1 MDKNEIEFIENEAFE
16 KKVNIELCNKLIN
29 YIIKISDN
37 DYRST
42 LKNISDKCIWFKSLN
57 NVDMQKDFQVKYLG
71 ELLERY
77 EEKIGDNINDIRAIA
92 LALGF
97 TTEYIT
103 TNMIVGNQLVNF
115 ITKINTMAKDDV
127 YLQGA
132 LYLYNNKKNEQYKT
146 NLLKN
151 HYLETEDLI
160 FVLSLFDDIEKIYTL
175 LRDQIIELLGKK
187 RTIGVINNIKLYSWF
202 INRFYSII
210 KKDRKKEAA
219 VLKSLLILPT
229 QLIKSNNS
237 NYSNYSILISNNY
250 KEEEILYLNYGFL
263 YYSLIP
269 KTVRMGNSI
278 TEERIAINLCKT
290 LLDSEYSCEESL
302 YKLIDSIL
310 KKYEHLDIKIRTV
323 ITV

>member
-97 TTEYIT
+97 TTESIT

-115 ITKINTMAKDDV
+115 ITKINTMAKDDI

-210 KKDRKKEAA
+210 KKDRKKDAA
-219 VLKSLLILPT
+219 ILKSLLILPT

-237 NYSNYSILISNNY
+237 NYTILISNNY

-302 YKLIDSIL
+302 YKLIESIL

>member
-37 DYRST
+37 NYRST

-97 TTEYIT
+97 TTESIT

-115 ITKINTMAKDDV
+115 ITKINTMAKDDI

-210 KKDRKKEAA
+210 KKDRKKDAA
-219 VLKSLLILPT
+219 ILKSLLILPT

-237 NYSNYSILISNNY
+237 NYTILISNNY

>member
-97 TTEYIT
+97 TAESIT

-115 ITKINTMAKDDV
+115 ITKINTMAKDDI

-175 LRDQIIELLGKK
+175 LRNQIIELLGKK

-237 NYSNYSILISNNY
+237 NYTILISNNY

>member
-97 TTEYIT
+97 TAESIT
-103 TNMIVGNQLVNF
+103 NNMIVGNQLVNF
-115 ITKINTMAKDDV
+115 ITKINTMAKDDI

-210 KKDRKKEAA
+210 KKDRKKDAA
-219 VLKSLLILPT
+219 ILKSLLILPT

-237 NYSNYSILISNNY
+237 NYTILISNNY

-269 KTVRMGNSI
+269 KTVKMGNSI

>member
-71 ELLERY
+71 ELLEKY

-97 TTEYIT
+97 TTESIT

-115 ITKINTMAKDDV
+115 ITKINTMAKDDI

-210 KKDRKKEAA
+210 KKDRKKDAA
-219 VLKSLLILPT
+219 ILKSLLILPT

-237 NYSNYSILISNNY
+237 NYTILISNNY

>member
-1 MDKNEIEFIENEAFE
+1 MDKNEIEFIENEALE

-97 TTEYIT
+97 TTESIT
-103 TNMIVGNQLVNF
+103 NNMIVGNQLVNF
-115 ITKINTMAKDDV
+115 ITKINTMAKDDI

-210 KKDRKKEAA
+210 KKDRKKDAA

-237 NYSNYSILISNNY
+237 NYTILISNNY

>member
-1 MDKNEIEFIENEAFE
+1 MDKNEIEFIENEALE

-97 TTEYIT
+97 TTESIT
-103 TNMIVGNQLVNF
+103 NNMIVGNQLVNF
-115 ITKINTMAKDDV
+115 ITKINTMAKDDF

-210 KKDRKKEAA
+210 KKDRKKDAA

-237 NYSNYSILISNNY
+237 NYTILISNNY

>member
-1 MDKNEIEFIENEAFE
+1 
-16 KKVNIELCNKLIN
+16 
-29 YIIKISDN
+29 
-37 DYRST
+37 
-42 LKNISDKCIWFKSLN
+42 
-57 NVDMQKDFQVKYLG
+57 MQKDFQVKYLG

-97 TTEYIT
+97 TAESIT
-103 TNMIVGNQLVNF
+103 NNMIVGNQLVNF
-115 ITKINTMAKDDV
+115 ITKINTMAKDDI

-210 KKDRKKEAA
+210 KKDRKKDAA
-219 VLKSLLILPT
+219 ILKSLLILPT

-237 NYSNYSILISNNY
+237 NYTILISNNY

>member
-237 NYSNYSILISNNY
+237 NYSILISNNY

>member
-97 TTEYIT
+97 TAESIT
-103 TNMIVGNQLVNF
+103 NNMIVGNQLVNF
-115 ITKINTMAKDDV
+115 ITKINTMAKDDI

-151 HYLETEDLI
+151 HYLETENLI

-175 LRDQIIELLGKK
+175 LRDQVIELLGKK

-210 KKDRKKEAA
+210 KKDRKKDAA
-219 VLKSLLILPT
+219 ILKSLLILPT

-237 NYSNYSILISNNY
+237 NYTILISNNY

>member
-97 TTEYIT
+97 TTESIT
-103 TNMIVGNQLVNF
+103 NNMIVGNQLVNF
-115 ITKINTMAKDDV
+115 ITKINTMAKDDI

-210 KKDRKKEAA
+210 KKDRKKDAA

-237 NYSNYSILISNNY
+237 NYTILISNNY

>member
-97 TTEYIT
+97 TTESIT

-115 ITKINTMAKDDV
+115 ITKINTMAKDDI

-175 LRDQIIELLGKK
+175 LRNQIIELLGKK

-202 INRFYSII
+202 INIFYSII

-237 NYSNYSILISNNY
+237 NYTILISNNY

>member
-37 DYRST
+37 EYRST

-97 TTEYIT
+97 TTESIT

-115 ITKINTMAKDDV
+115 ITKINTMAKDDI

-210 KKDRKKEAA
+210 KKDRKKDAA
-219 VLKSLLILPT
+219 ILKSLLILPT

-237 NYSNYSILISNNY
+237 NYTILISNNY

>member
-97 TTEYIT
+97 TTESIT

-115 ITKINTMAKDDV
+115 ITKINTMAKDDI

-210 KKDRKKEAA
+210 K
-219 VLKSLLILPT
+219 SPT
-229 QLIKSNNS
+229 
-237 NYSNYSILISNNY
+237 
-250 KEEEILYLNYGFL
+250 
-263 YYSLIP
+263 
-269 KTVRMGNSI
+269 
-278 TEERIAINLCKT
+278 
-290 LLDSEYSCEESL
+290 
-302 YKLIDSIL
+302 
-310 KKYEHLDIKIRTV
+310 
-323 ITV
+323 

>member
-1 MDKNEIEFIENEAFE
+1 
-16 KKVNIELCNKLIN
+16 
-29 YIIKISDN
+29 
-37 DYRST
+37 
-42 LKNISDKCIWFKSLN
+42 
-57 NVDMQKDFQVKYLG
+57 MQKDFQVKYLG

-97 TTEYIT
+97 TTESIT

-115 ITKINTMAKDDV
+115 ITKINTMAKDDI

-175 LRDQIIELLGKK
+175 LRNQIIELLGKK

-202 INRFYSII
+202 INIFYSII

-237 NYSNYSILISNNY
+237 NYTILISNNY

>member
-42 LKNISDKCIWFKSLN
+42 LKKISDKCIWFKSLN

-97 TTEYIT
+97 TTESIT

-115 ITKINTMAKDDV
+115 ITKINTMAKDDI

-210 KKDRKKEAA
+210 KKDRKKDAA
-219 VLKSLLILPT
+219 ILKSLLILPT

-237 NYSNYSILISNNY
+237 NYTILISNNY

>member
-97 TTEYIT
+97 TTESIT
-103 TNMIVGNQLVNF
+103 NNMIVGNQLVNF
-115 ITKINTMAKDDV
+115 ITKINTMAKDDI

-175 LRDQIIELLGKK
+175 LRDQIIEFLGKK

-210 KKDRKKEAA
+210 KKDRKKDAA
-219 VLKSLLILPT
+219 ILKSLLILPT

-237 NYSNYSILISNNY
+237 NYTILISNNY

>member
-97 TTEYIT
+97 TAESIT
-103 TNMIVGNQLVNF
+103 NNMIVGNQLVNF
-115 ITKINTMAKDDV
+115 ITKINTMAKDDI

-237 NYSNYSILISNNY
+237 NYTILISNNY

>member
-37 DYRST
+37 DYHST

-97 TTEYIT
+97 TTESIT

-115 ITKINTMAKDDV
+115 ITKINTMAKDDI

-175 LRDQIIELLGKK
+175 LRNQIIELLGKK

-237 NYSNYSILISNNY
+237 NYTILISNNY

>member
-29 YIIKISDN
+29 YIIKISAN

-97 TTEYIT
+97 TTESIT

-115 ITKINTMAKDDV
+115 ITKINTMAKDDI

-210 KKDRKKEAA
+210 KKDRKKDAA
-219 VLKSLLILPT
+219 ILKSLLILPT

-237 NYSNYSILISNNY
+237 NYTILISNNY

>member
-97 TTEYIT
+97 TTESIT

-115 ITKINTMAKDDV
+115 ITKINTMAKDDI

-210 KKDRKKEAA
+210 KKDRKKDAA
-219 VLKSLLILPT
+219 ILKSLLILPT

-237 NYSNYSILISNNY
+237 NYTILISNNY

-269 KTVRMGNSI
+269 KTVRIGNSI

>member
-97 TTEYIT
+97 TTESIT

-115 ITKINTMAKDDV
+115 ITKINTMAKDDI

-210 KKDRKKEAA
+210 KKDRKKDAA
-219 VLKSLLILPT
+219 ILKSLLILPT

-237 NYSNYSILISNNY
+237 NYTILISNNY

>member
-1 MDKNEIEFIENEAFE
+1 MDKNDSEFIENEAFE

-97 TTEYIT
+97 TTESIT

-115 ITKINTMAKDDV
+115 ITKINTMAKDDI

-210 KKDRKKEAA
+210 KKDRKKDAA
-219 VLKSLLILPT
+219 ILKSLLILPT

-237 NYSNYSILISNNY
+237 NYTILISNNY

>member
-97 TTEYIT
+97 TAESIT
-103 TNMIVGNQLVNF
+103 NNMIVGNQLVNF
-115 ITKINTMAKDDV
+115 ITKINTMAKDDI

-210 KKDRKKEAA
+210 KKDRKKDAA
-219 VLKSLLILPT
+219 ILKSLLILPT

-237 NYSNYSILISNNY
+237 NYTILISNNY

>member
-37 DYRST
+37 EYRST

-97 TTEYIT
+97 TTESIT

-115 ITKINTMAKDDV
+115 ITKINTMAKDDI

-175 LRDQIIELLGKK
+175 LRDQIIELLRKK

-210 KKDRKKEAA
+210 KKDRKKDAA
-219 VLKSLLILPT
+219 ILKSLLILPT

-237 NYSNYSILISNNY
+237 NYTILISNNY

>member
-210 KKDRKKEAA
+210 KKDRKKDAA

-237 NYSNYSILISNNY
+237 NYTILISNNY

>member
-97 TTEYIT
+97 TAESIT
-103 TNMIVGNQLVNF
+103 NNMIVGNQLVNF
-115 ITKINTMAKDDV
+115 ITKINTMAKDDI

-132 LYLYNNKKNEQYKT
+132 LYLYNNKKNQQYKT

-210 KKDRKKEAA
+210 KKDRKKDAA
-219 VLKSLLILPT
+219 ILKSLLILPT

-237 NYSNYSILISNNY
+237 NYTILISNNY

>member
-77 EEKIGDNINDIRAIA
+77 EEKIGDNTNDIRAIA

-97 TTEYIT
+97 TAESIT
-103 TNMIVGNQLVNF
+103 NNMIVGNQLVNF
-115 ITKINTMAKDDV
+115 ITKINTMAKDDI

-210 KKDRKKEAA
+210 KKDRKKDAA
-219 VLKSLLILPT
+219 ILKSLLILPT

-237 NYSNYSILISNNY
+237 NYTILISNNY

>member
-103 TNMIVGNQLVNF
+103 TNMIVGNQLINF

-237 NYSNYSILISNNY
+237 NYSILISNNY

>member
-97 TTEYIT
+97 TTESIT

-115 ITKINTMAKDDV
+115 ITKINTMAEDDI

-210 KKDRKKEAA
+210 KKDRKKDAA
-219 VLKSLLILPT
+219 ILKSLLILPT

-237 NYSNYSILISNNY
+237 NYTILISNNY

>member
-37 DYRST
+37 EYRST

-97 TTEYIT
+97 TTESIT
-103 TNMIVGNQLVNF
+103 ANMIVGNQLVNF
-115 ITKINTMAKDDV
+115 ITKINTMAKDDI

-210 KKDRKKEAA
+210 KKDRKKDAA
-219 VLKSLLILPT
+219 ILKSLLILPT

-237 NYSNYSILISNNY
+237 NYTILISNNY

>member
-97 TTEYIT
+97 TTESIT

-115 ITKINTMAKDDV
+115 ITKINTMAKDDI

-175 LRDQIIELLGKK
+175 LRDEIIELLGKK

-210 KKDRKKEAA
+210 KKDRKKDAA
-219 VLKSLLILPT
+219 ILKSLLILPT

-237 NYSNYSILISNNY
+237 NYTILISNNY

>member
-115 ITKINTMAKDDV
+115 ITKINTMAKDDI

-237 NYSNYSILISNNY
+237 NYSILISNNY

>member
-237 NYSNYSILISNNY
+237 NYTILISNNY

>member
-37 DYRST
+37 NYRST

-97 TTEYIT
+97 TTESIT

-115 ITKINTMAKDDV
+115 ITKINTMAKDDI

-175 LRDQIIELLGKK
+175 LKDQIIELLGKK

-210 KKDRKKEAA
+210 KKDRKKDAA
-219 VLKSLLILPT
+219 ILKSLLILPT

-237 NYSNYSILISNNY
+237 NYTILISNNY

>member
-97 TTEYIT
+97 TAESIT
-103 TNMIVGNQLVNF
+103 NNMIVGNQLVNF
-115 ITKINTMAKDDV
+115 ITKINTMAKDDI

-210 KKDRKKEAA
+210 KKDRKKDAA
-219 VLKSLLILPT
+219 ILKSLLILPT

-237 NYSNYSILISNNY
+237 NYTILISNNY

-269 KTVRMGNSI
+269 QTVRMGNSI

>member
-37 DYRST
+37 NYRST

-97 TTEYIT
+97 TAESIT
-103 TNMIVGNQLVNF
+103 NNMIVGNQLVNF
-115 ITKINTMAKDDV
+115 ITKINTMAKDDI

-210 KKDRKKEAA
+210 KKDRKKDAA
-219 VLKSLLILPT
+219 ILKSLLILPT

-237 NYSNYSILISNNY
+237 NYTILISNNY

>member
-97 TTEYIT
+97 TTESIT
-103 TNMIVGNQLVNF
+103 NNMIVGNQLVNF
-115 ITKINTMAKDDV
+115 ITKINTMAKDDI

-151 HYLETEDLI
+151 YYLETEDLI

-210 KKDRKKEAA
+210 KKDRKKDAA

-237 NYSNYSILISNNY
+237 NYTILISNNY